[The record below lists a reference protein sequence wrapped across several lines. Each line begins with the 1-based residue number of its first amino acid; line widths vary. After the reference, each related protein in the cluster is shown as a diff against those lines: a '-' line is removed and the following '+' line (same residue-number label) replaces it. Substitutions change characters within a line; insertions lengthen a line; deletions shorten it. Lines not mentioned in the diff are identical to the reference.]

1 MYRKNKKSAELLI
14 ETKIEV
20 HKDET
25 TNSMIES
32 LLQKGEQDSLFG
44 ANAKP
49 KEIKS
54 KNTNSKDATPMK
66 NEHAGQDSMP
76 TV

>member
-14 ETKIEV
+14 ETKIEL

-49 KEIKS
+49 QDIKS
-54 KNTNSKDATPMK
+54 KNTISKDATPLK
-66 NEHAGQDSMP
+66 NDNVGQDSMP
-76 TV
+76 NP